1 VFDHAQRIAVSD
13 EGCVLRARLSAMCA
27 GKTAQPQQSAT
38 TVINFLV
45 LFIGPRRN
53 NLQRGILRASYINGL
68 ARHWRALPQ

>member
-1 VFDHAQRIAVSD
+1 
-13 EGCVLRARLSAMCA
+13 MCA